1 MTGESLGGNFEGGS
15 PIFPVEKASVF
26 MSRYPA
32 VKCPTCRRQGPWLR
46 ELYGPFC
53 SARCKRIDL
62 GKWLNEEMRIQESL
76 FPEGAAEYSGD
87 WTIDDD
93 RKQSE

>member
-1 MTGESLGGNFEGGS
+1 MIGESLSGNFEGSS
-15 PIFPVEKASVF
+15 PISPVKKASVF

-62 GKWLNEEMRIQESL
+62 GKWLNEEMKIQEPL
-76 FPEGAAEYSGD
+76 FREGSGENPGGGLF
-87 WTIDDD
+87 DDG